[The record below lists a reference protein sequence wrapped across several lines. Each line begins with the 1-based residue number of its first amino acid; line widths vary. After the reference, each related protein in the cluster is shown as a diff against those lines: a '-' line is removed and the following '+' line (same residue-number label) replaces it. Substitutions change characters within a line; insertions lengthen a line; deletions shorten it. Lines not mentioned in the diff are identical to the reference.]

1 MLYSAFF
8 AYEALLRQAACG
20 SSALSNLV
28 RQMVLTGRQL
38 LMLGLTTSSSKAGMT
53 NVERCR
59 IIWSTTQFKTSK
71 LGLPSSANVANHRE
85 RHMGYDFLSVWPSFS
100 LQTILLTHT
109 WPSLCTSQPRALLSF
124 WAWWA
129 SAWLAASPYPGI
141 NCNLFTIV
149 CLDLPRENNACL
161 MKHLGFDGFSWPA
174 FYIWSPAC
182 VAIYCQRGCIG
193 WAKALTARSL
203 KFSKY

>member
-20 SSALSNLV
+20 SSALSALSNLV

-38 LMLGLTTSSSKAGMT
+38 LMLGLTTSSSKVGMT

-100 LQTILLTHT
+100 LQTILLTHS
-109 WPSLCTSQPRALLSF
+109 WPSLCTSQSRALLSF
-124 WAWWA
+124 EPDGLRPGLRLRHTRASSAICSPLSASTCRGKTMRVWWSI
-129 SAWLAASPYPGI
+129 SA
-141 NCNLFTIV
+141 
-149 CLDLPRENNACL
+149 L
-161 MKHLGFDGFSWPA
+161 MAFHDRPFIFDHQLVS
-174 FYIWSPAC
+174 
-182 VAIYCQRGCIG
+182 AIYCQRGCFG
-193 WAKALTARSL
+193 WGKDL
-203 KFSKY
+203 